1 MMFGPFVRLIRK
13 GTEEADVESPHLV
26 VGLGNPGVKYAANRH
41 NVGWMVLDTLAARG
55 GLTFKAH
62 KSGAVIAEGRL
73 RPGGPRVVLAKPGT
87 FMNLSGGPTSQ
98 LAKFFKVEPSTIV
111 VIHDELD
118 LEFDTLKV
126 KVGGGAGGHNGLKD
140 LIARLGAPEFIR
152 VRVGI
157 GRPPGRQDPADY
169 VLKDFAPAER
179 ETLAILIEDAADAV
193 EAVIEHGA
201 LEAQQRF
208 NGRR

>member
-1 MMFGPFVRLIRK
+1 MAAFDGAAPQ
-13 GTEEADVESPHLV
+13 LV
-26 VGLGNPGVKYAANRH
+26 VGLGNPGAKYAANRH
-41 NVGWMVLDTLAARG
+41 NVGWMVLDRLAERG

-87 FMNLSGGPTSQ
+87 FMNLSGGPTAQ
-98 LAKFFKVEPSTIV
+98 LAKFFKIEPSTIV

-118 LEFDTLKV
+118 LDFDTLKV

-140 LIARLGAPEFIR
+140 LIARLGGPEFVR

-179 ETLAILIEDAADAV
+179 DALAVLIEDAADAV
-193 EAVIEHGA
+193 EAVLEQGA
-201 LEAQQRF
+201 LAAQQRF
-208 NGRR
+208 NAPR

>member
-1 MMFGPFVRLIRK
+1 MASIDEAGPQ
-13 GTEEADVESPHLV
+13 LV
-26 VGLGNPGVKYAANRH
+26 VGLGNPGAKYAANRH
-41 NVGWMVLDTLAARG
+41 NVGWMVLDRLAERG
-55 GLTFKAH
+55 RMTFKAH

-87 FMNLSGGPTSQ
+87 FMNLSGGPTTQ
-98 LAKFFKVEPSTIV
+98 LAKFFKIEPSTIV

-140 LIARLGAPEFIR
+140 LIARLGGPDFIR

-169 VLKDFAPAER
+169 VLKDFAPSER
-179 ETLAILIEDAADAV
+179 DARAVLIEDAADAV
-193 EAVIEHGA
+193 EAVLEHGA

-208 NGRR
+208 NGARG

>member
-1 MMFGPFVRLIRK
+1 MMFGPLARLLGRA
-13 GTEEADVESPHLV
+13 GEETDVDAPQLV
-26 VGLGNPGVKYAANRH
+26 VGLGNPGPKYAANRH
-41 NVGWMVLDTLAARG
+41 NVGWMVLDRLAARG

-87 FMNLSGGPTSQ
+87 FMNLSGGPTAQ

-140 LIARLGAPEFIR
+140 LIARLGGPEFIR

-169 VLKDFAPAER
+169 VLKDFAQAER

-193 EAVIEHGA
+193 EAVLEHGA

-208 NGRR
+208 NAKR

>member
-1 MMFGPFVRLIRK
+1 MFDWLARIAGRRRE
-13 GTEEADVESPHLV
+13 GADVEAPQLV
-26 VGLGNPGVKYAANRH
+26 VGLGNPGAKYAANRH
-41 NVGWMVLDTLAARG
+41 NVGWMVLDRLAERG
-55 GLTFKAH
+55 SLTFKAH

-87 FMNLSGGPTSQ
+87 FMNLSGGPTAQ
-98 LAKFFKVEPSTIV
+98 LAKFFKIEPAGIV

-118 LEFDTLKV
+118 LDFDTLKV

-140 LIARLGAPEFIR
+140 LIARLGGPEFIR

-169 VLKDFAPAER
+169 VLKDFAPNER
-179 ETLAILIEDAADAV
+179 DALAVLIEDAADAV

-208 NGRR
+208 NAPRG